1 VRVNTG
7 YGVIVAD
14 PAWRYERSG
23 VEGSAEREYSTMA
36 VDEICALPVASLAA
50 RDSVLLLWGTW
61 PLLPDALRV
70 MQSWGFRYV
79 TGFPWVKIEGEP
91 SITLWGELD
100 VKPQ

>member
-1 VRVNTG
+1 VNTG

-61 PLLPDALRV
+61 PLLTYL
-70 MQSWGFRYV
+70 
-79 TGFPWVKIEGEP
+79 
-91 SITLWGELD
+91 
-100 VKPQ
+100 KPQDCITRSASGRPAFRG